1 MCRRSCSSSRSRRT
15 ASTATSPARAAKL
28 VAGLGRDSEAALLL
42 TSQGANAPQ
51 GELKARIVGKTFLGA
66 ATVSRAY
73 VDNGKLWVLLA
84 SLALYCL
91 GNLMMVKLMRE
102 GGLGLAISA
111 SAIAQLVLINV
122 IAFFLFGER
131 LSAVQTAGVALGVVS
146 MALMLFPAK
155 GGA

>member
-1 MCRRSCSSSRSRRT
+1 MNPT
-15 ASTATSPARAAKL
+15 FLLWLGAAM
-28 VAGLGRDSEAALLL
+28 A
-42 TSQGANAPQ
+42 
-51 GELKARIVGKTFLGA
+51 TFLGA

-73 VDNGKLWVLLA
+73 VDNGKLWVLAA
-84 SLALYCL
+84 SLALYCV

-111 SAIAQLVLINV
+111 SSVAQLLLINV

-131 LSAVQTAGVALGVVS
+131 LSAIQTAGVALGVVS

>member
-1 MCRRSCSSSRSRRT
+1 MNPT
-15 ASTATSPARAAKL
+15 FLLWLGAAM
-28 VAGLGRDSEAALLL
+28 A
-42 TSQGANAPQ
+42 
-51 GELKARIVGKTFLGA
+51 TFLGA
-66 ATVSRAY
+66 ATVSRSY

-84 SLALYCL
+84 SLALYCI

-122 IAFFLFGER
+122 IAFLLFGER

-146 MALMLFPAK
+146 MALMLYPAK
-155 GGA
+155 GGV

>member
-1 MCRRSCSSSRSRRT
+1 MN
-15 ASTATSPARAAKL
+15 STFLLWLGAAM
-28 VAGLGRDSEAALLL
+28 A
-42 TSQGANAPQ
+42 
-51 GELKARIVGKTFLGA
+51 TFLGA

-73 VDNGKLWVLLA
+73 VDNGKLWVLAA
-84 SLALYCL
+84 SLALYCV

-111 SAIAQLVLINV
+111 SAVAQLVLINV

-131 LSAVQTAGVALGVVS
+131 LSAIQMAGVALGVVS
-146 MALMLFPAK
+146 MALMLLPAK

>member
-1 MCRRSCSSSRSRRT
+1 MNPT
-15 ASTATSPARAAKL
+15 FLLWLGAAM
-28 VAGLGRDSEAALLL
+28 A
-42 TSQGANAPQ
+42 
-51 GELKARIVGKTFLGA
+51 TFLGA

-73 VDNGKLWVLLA
+73 VDNGKLWVLAA
-84 SLALYCL
+84 SLALYCV

-131 LSAVQTAGVALGVVS
+131 LSVVQMAGVALGVVS

>member
-1 MCRRSCSSSRSRRT
+1 MN
-15 ASTATSPARAAKL
+15 P
-28 VAGLGRDSEAALLL
+28 
-42 TSQGANAPQ
+42 
-51 GELKARIVGKTFLGA
+51 TFLLWLGSAMATFLAA

-73 VDNGKLWVLLA
+73 VDNGKLWVLAA
-84 SLALYCL
+84 SLALYCI

-122 IAFFLFGER
+122 IAFLLFGER
-131 LSAVQTAGVALGVVS
+131 LSTIQMAGVALGVIS

-155 GGA
+155 GSV

>member
-1 MCRRSCSSSRSRRT
+1 MN
-15 ASTATSPARAAKL
+15 PVFLLWLGAAM
-28 VAGLGRDSEAALLL
+28 A
-42 TSQGANAPQ
+42 
-51 GELKARIVGKTFLGA
+51 TFLAA

-73 VDNGKLWVLLA
+73 VSNNNLWVLAA

-131 LSAVQTAGVALGVVS
+131 LSLVQMAGVALGVVS
-146 MALMLFPAK
+146 MALMLLPAK

>member
-1 MCRRSCSSSRSRRT
+1 MNPSFLLWLS
-15 ASTATSPARAAKL
+15 AAM
-28 VAGLGRDSEAALLL
+28 A
-42 TSQGANAPQ
+42 
-51 GELKARIVGKTFLGA
+51 TFLGA

-73 VDNGKLWVLLA
+73 VDNGKLWVLAA
-84 SLALYCL
+84 SLALYCI

-131 LSAVQTAGVALGVVS
+131 LSMVQSIGVALGVVS
-146 MALMLFPAK
+146 MALMLYPAK